1 MHHFKSNKEVVAAG
15 HQFAKNIGMDTPLIE
30 MAKMVTELSS
40 RLDVATVRANLMA
53 SEVLRI
59 NSVLPDTINVLQ
71 VAGADM
77 TLIDDLNAALAT
89 PACDQWIRTLRVEAL
104 GEARRAVST
113 MGNQQLP
120 GTSQAINIISQMEMD
135 LLRSRTV
142 TLKVVS

>member
-15 HQFAKNIGMDTPLIE
+15 HQFAKNIGKETSLMD
-30 MAKMVTELSS
+30 MAKMVTELAS

-53 SEVLRI
+53 GEVLRT
-59 NSVLPDTINVLQ
+59 NSVLPETITALQ

-89 PACDQWIRTLRVEAL
+89 PACDQWIRTIRGETLS
-104 GEARRAVST
+104 EARVALSSL
-113 MGNQQLP
+113 GYKQPGINQC
-120 GTSQAINIISQMEMD
+120 INIISQMEMD

>member
-40 RLDVATVRANLMA
+40 RIDVATVRANLMA
-53 SEVLRI
+53 AEVLRI
-59 NSVLPDTINVLQ
+59 NSVLPDTINALQ

-120 GTSQAINIISQMEMD
+120 GTSQAINILSQMEMD

-142 TLKVVS
+142 TLKVMS

>member
-15 HQFAKNIGMDTPLIE
+15 HQFARNIDKETSLLE
-30 MAKMVTELSS
+30 MAKMVSDLAT

-53 SEVLRI
+53 GEVLRI
-59 NSVLPDTINVLQ
+59 NSVLPDTITALQ
-71 VAGADM
+71 LAGADM

-89 PACDQWIRTLRVEAL
+89 PASDQWIRTLRGETL
-104 GEARRAVST
+104 GEARTALSSL
-113 MGNQQLP
+113 GYKQPGINQCI
-120 GTSQAINIISQMEMD
+120 GIISQMEMD

>member
-15 HQFAKNIGMDTPLIE
+15 HQFAKNIGKETSLMD
-30 MAKMVTELSS
+30 MAKMVTELAS

-53 SEVLRI
+53 GEVLRI
-59 NSVLPDTINVLQ
+59 NSVLPDTITALQ

-89 PACDQWIRTLRVEAL
+89 PTCDQWIRTIRGETLS
-104 GEARRAVST
+104 EARVALSSL
-113 MGNQQLP
+113 GYKQPGINQC
-120 GTSQAINIISQMEMD
+120 INIISQMEMD

>member
-15 HQFAKNIGMDTPLIE
+15 HQFAKNIGMDTPLTE

-40 RLDVATVRANLMA
+40 RLEVATVRANLMA

-59 NSVLPDTINVLQ
+59 NSVLPDTISALQ
-71 VAGADM
+71 AAGADL
-77 TLIDDLNAALAT
+77 TLIDDLNAALST
-89 PACDQWIRTLRVEAL
+89 PASDQWIRTLRGETL
-104 GEARRAVST
+104 GEARVALASLGYT
-113 MGNQQLP
+113 QPGINQCI
-120 GTSQAINIISQMEMD
+120 GIISQMEMD

>member
-59 NSVLPDTINVLQ
+59 NSVLPDTISALQ
-71 VAGADM
+71 AAGADL

-89 PACDQWIRTLRVEAL
+89 PACDQWIQTLRGEAL
-104 GEARRAVST
+104 GEARRAVAT

-120 GTSQAINIISQMEMD
+120 GTIQAINILSQIEMD

>member
-15 HQFAKNIGMDTPLIE
+15 HQFAKNIGKETSLMD
-30 MAKMVTELSS
+30 MAKMVTELAS

-53 SEVLRI
+53 GEVLRI
-59 NSVLPDTINVLQ
+59 NSVLPDTITALQ

-77 TLIDDLNAALAT
+77 ALIDDLNAAIAT
-89 PACDQWIRTLRVEAL
+89 PACDQWICTLRGEAL
-104 GEARRAVST
+104 GEARRAVT
-113 MGNQQLP
+113 TLGHHQQP
-120 GTSQAINIISQMEMD
+120 GISHAINIISQLEVD

>member
-1 MHHFKSNKEVVAAG
+1 MLSSKSNREVVAAG
-15 HQFAKNIGMDTPLIE
+15 HQFAKNLGKETSLMD
-30 MAKMVTELSS
+30 MAKLIIELAS

-59 NSVLPDTINVLQ
+59 NSVLPDTISALQ
-71 VAGADM
+71 AAGADL

-89 PACDQWIRTLRVEAL
+89 PACEQWIRTLRGEAF
-104 GEARRAVST
+104 GEARLAVST
-113 MGNQQLP
+113 QGNQQLP
-120 GTSQAINIISQMEMD
+120 GTLQAINIISQMEMD

>member
-15 HQFAKNIGMDTPLIE
+15 HQFAKNIGKETFLMD
-30 MAKMVTELSS
+30 MAKMVSELSS
-40 RLDVATVRANLMA
+40 RLDVATVRASLMA

-59 NSVLPDTINVLQ
+59 NSVLPDTITALQ

-77 TLIDDLNAALAT
+77 TLIDDLKAALAT
-89 PACDQWIRTLRVEAL
+89 PACDQWIRTLRGEAL
-104 GEARRAVST
+104 GEARRAVT
-113 MGNQQLP
+113 TLGNHQLP

-135 LLRSRTV
+135 LLRSHTV

>member
-30 MAKMVTELSS
+30 MAKMVTKLSS

-59 NSVLPDTINVLQ
+59 NSVLPDNISALQ
-71 VAGADM
+71 AAGADL

-89 PACDQWIRTLRVEAL
+89 PACDQWILTLRGEAL
-104 GEARRAVST
+104 SEARRAVAT
-113 MGNQQLP
+113 MGNQQMP
-120 GTSQAINIISQMEMD
+120 GTLQAINIISQMEMD

>member
-15 HQFAKNIGMDTPLIE
+15 HQFAKNIGKETSLMD
-30 MAKMVTELSS
+30 MAKMVTELAS

-53 SEVLRI
+53 GEVLRI
-59 NSVLPDTINVLQ
+59 NSVLPDTITALQ
-71 VAGADM
+71 AAGADM

-89 PACDQWIRTLRVEAL
+89 PACDQWIRTIRGETLS
-104 GEARRAVST
+104 EARVALSSL
-113 MGNQQLP
+113 GYKQPGINQC
-120 GTSQAINIISQMEMD
+120 INIISQLEMD

>member
-15 HQFAKNIGMDTPLIE
+15 HQFAKNIGKETSLMD
-30 MAKMVTELSS
+30 MAKMVTELAS

-53 SEVLRI
+53 GEVLRI
-59 NSVLPDTINVLQ
+59 NSVLPDTITALQ

-89 PACDQWIRTLRVEAL
+89 PACDQWIRTIRGETLS
-104 GEARRAVST
+104 EARVALSSL
-113 MGNQQLP
+113 GYKQPGINQC
-120 GTSQAINIISQMEMD
+120 INIISQMEMD

>member
-15 HQFAKNIGMDTPLIE
+15 HQFAKNIGKETSLMD
-30 MAKMVTELSS
+30 MAKMVTELAS

-53 SEVLRI
+53 GEVLRI
-59 NSVLPDTINVLQ
+59 NSVLPDTITALQ

-89 PACDQWIRTLRVEAL
+89 PACDQWIRTIRGETLS
-104 GEARRAVST
+104 EARVALSSL
-113 MGNQQLP
+113 GYKQPGINQC
-120 GTSQAINIISQMEMD
+120 INIISQMEMD
-135 LLRSRTV
+135 LLRSRTA

>member
-15 HQFAKNIGMDTPLIE
+15 HQFAKNIGADTPLIE

-53 SEVLRI
+53 AEVLRI
-59 NSVLPDTINVLQ
+59 NSVLPDTINALQ
-71 VAGADM
+71 VAGADL

-89 PACDQWIRTLRVEAL
+89 PACDQWIRTLRGEAL
-104 GEARRAVST
+104 GEARRAVTTLS
-113 MGNQQLP
+113 NHQQP
-120 GTSQAINIISQMEMD
+120 GISHAINIISQMEMD

>member
-15 HQFAKNIGMDTPLIE
+15 HQFARSIGKETSLMD
-30 MAKMVTELSS
+30 MAKLIIELAS

-59 NSVLPDTINVLQ
+59 NSVLPDTISALQ
-71 VAGADM
+71 AAGADL

-89 PACDQWIRTLRVEAL
+89 PACEQWIRTLRGEAL
-104 GEARRAVST
+104 GEARLAVST
-113 MGNQQLP
+113 QGNQQLP
-120 GTSQAINIISQMEMD
+120 GTLQAINSISEMEMD

>member
-53 SEVLRI
+53 AEVLRI
-59 NSVLPDTINVLQ
+59 NSVLPDTINALQ

-89 PACDQWIRTLRVEAL
+89 PACDQWIRTLRGEAL
-104 GEARRAVST
+104 GETRRAVST
-113 MGNQQLP
+113 MGNQQLL
-120 GTSQAINIISQMEMD
+120 GTLQAINIISQMEMD

>member
-15 HQFAKNIGMDTPLIE
+15 HQFAKNIGADTPLID

-40 RLDVATVRANLMA
+40 RLEVATVRANLMA
-53 SEVLRI
+53 GEVLRI
-59 NSVLPDTINVLQ
+59 NSVLPETITALQ

-89 PACDQWIRTLRVEAL
+89 PACDLWIRTLRGEAL
-104 GEARRAVST
+104 GEARRAVT
-113 MGNQQLP
+113 TRGNHQQP
-120 GTSQAINIISQMEMD
+120 GISHAINIISQMEMD

>member
-15 HQFAKNIGMDTPLIE
+15 HQFAKNLGKETSLMD
-30 MAKMVTELSS
+30 MAKLIIELSS

-53 SEVLRI
+53 AEVLRI
-59 NSVLPDTINVLQ
+59 NSVLPDTINALQ
-71 VAGADM
+71 AAGADM

-89 PACDQWIRTLRVEAL
+89 PACDQWIRTLRGEAL

>member
-15 HQFAKNIGMDTPLIE
+15 HQLAKNIGMDTPLIE

-59 NSVLPDTINVLQ
+59 NSVLPDTISALQ
-71 VAGADM
+71 AAGADL

-89 PACDQWIRTLRVEAL
+89 PACDQWIRTLRGEAL

-120 GTSQAINIISQMEMD
+120 GSTQAINILSQMEMD
-135 LLRSRTV
+135 LLRKRTA

>member
-15 HQFAKNIGMDTPLIE
+15 HQFAKNIGKETSLMD
-30 MAKMVTELSS
+30 MAKLVIELAS
-40 RLDVATVRANLMA
+40 RLDVATVRADLMA
-53 SEVLRI
+53 AEVLRI
-59 NSVLPDTINVLQ
+59 NSVLPDTINALQ
-71 VAGADM
+71 VAGADL

-89 PACDQWIRTLRVEAL
+89 PACDQWIRTLRGEAL

-113 MGNQQLP
+113 LGNHQQP
-120 GTSQAINIISQMEMD
+120 GISHAINIISQMEMD